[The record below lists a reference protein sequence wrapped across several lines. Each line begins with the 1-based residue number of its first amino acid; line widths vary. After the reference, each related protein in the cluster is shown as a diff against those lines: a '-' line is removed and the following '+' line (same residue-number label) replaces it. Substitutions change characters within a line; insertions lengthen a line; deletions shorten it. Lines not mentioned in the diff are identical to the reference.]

1 MHVWTVLKTPAS
13 SHWVGAASF
22 PLHSERV
29 TLPLKL
35 SRDFHFH
42 WDEIPSPFLDLRPYL
57 LLFSL
62 GPCWGNCT
70 WLLIVSQ
77 HGKYILLFWPLHMLF
92 LFLEELSPR
101 EQDSSSFHQL
111 PPQRGLP
118 WLFYLKEHL
127 QPLSRPGPC
136 SHCIA
141 LPHFLHGEGS
151 SIGYCLSSSQI
162 SWVHY
167 RIPSS
172 QHGGV

>member
-1 MHVWTVLKTPAS
+1 MNSPQNS
-13 SHWVGAASF
+13 SQLSLGRGSFISLAFREAHFATQTLTGLPLPLRWNSKPLPWPQTLSPIILSWPLLGQLYLTLNSF
-22 PLHSERV
+22 PTWEV
-29 TLPLKL
+29 Y
-35 SRDFHFH
+35 FA
-42 WDEIPSPFLDLRPYL
+42 L
-57 LLFSL
+57 LAFAYA
-62 GPCWGNCT
+62 
-70 WLLIVSQ
+70 VSIS
-77 HGKYILLFWPLHMLF
+77 GRAF
-92 LFLEELSPR
+92 PR

-167 RIPSS
+167 CIPSS